1 MKVKVELQIEIE
13 GDYKEKDVEELLK
26 LDFGINSCP
35 SDNPLIK
42 DNIGYEIENFYME
55 VL

>member
-13 GDYKEKDVEELLK
+13 GEYKEKDVEELLK
-26 LDFGINSCP
+26 LDFGINGCS

-42 DNIGYEIENFYME
+42 DNTGYEVEDFYME